1 MNTTQRNVRS
11 IGSGQS
17 GFTLIEIIAVLV
29 IIGMLAAVAVP
40 KYLAMQQAA
49 ADNVIAGAMGA
60 GVSQASIDY
69 ANQLL
74 LGKAPATALTDAA
87 TAATAK
93 SPLGDFAFTFAAAG
107 NGILV
112 TITGGANASGLSV
125 WNNKSAAAVL
135 SKQVDFQ

>member
-11 IGSGQS
+11 IGSAQS

-60 GVSQASIDY
+60 GMSQASIEY
-69 ANQLL
+69 ANQLM
-74 LGKAPATALTDAA
+74 LGIAPGPALAA
-87 TAATAK
+87 AAAAATAK
-93 SPLGDFAFTFAAAG
+93 SPLGDFNFGFAATG
-107 NGILV
+107 TGITV
-112 TITGGANASGLSV
+112 TVTGGATATGTSV
-125 WNNKSAAAVL
+125 WNNKSGAAVL
-135 SKQVDFQ
+135 SKDVDFQ